1 MGNELERKGETMK
14 RTPILS
20 MIALLLATVCI
31 VSVMILPVCAA
42 DGSLPEVLT
51 EAKQGVV
58 EIYGVGYNGN
68 NQQEA
73 YFGGTGFCVSNPE
86 NENAVFV
93 TNWHVI
99 TGLGRYDEDHSRL
112 WILKENCEIDDKS
125 LLPDPSKSIECK
137 IVTTTAGSPDFAI
150 LETTEPAADYKA
162 LPLLSSKEVEI
173 GETVYALGYPATVDA
188 VSASNS
194 GIEDITVTNG
204 IVSQRMQD
212 SIDATWVLMHTALIS
227 SGNSGGPLIT
237 EQGAVVG
244 VNTYTFADNRYFAI
258 YSDYIMNALE
268 MAGIPYQV
276 YGEGAGIPVLKIV
289 IIAAIVL
296 AILAVI
302 AVVLVKISKKRA
314 ADKMKKKESE
324 VEITKPA
331 APAFKLKMPDGR
343 IVPVNK
349 NVMTIGRDTGCDICI
364 AKENSNVSRYH
375 CKLEIIQGRL
385 VVSDTA
391 SSNGT
396 FVHGKRIPAGTRV
409 ALKTGSSF
417 AIGQTDYMITVV

>member
-1 MGNELERKGETMK
+1 MK

-42 DGSLPEVLT
+42 DGTLPEVLT

-58 EIYGVGYNGN
+58 QIYGVGYNGN
-68 NQQEA
+68 NQLEA
-73 YFGGTGFCVSNPE
+73 SWVGTGFCVSNPE

-93 TNWHVI
+93 TNWHVV
-99 TGLGRYDEDHSRL
+99 THRGRYDEDHSRI
-112 WILKENCEIDDKS
+112 WILKENCEFDDENW
-125 LLPDPSKSIECK
+125 LPDPSKSIECK
-137 IVTTTAGSPDFAI
+137 IITKTSGTPDFAVI
-150 LETTEPAADYKA
+150 ETTKPAAEYKT
-162 LPLLSSKEVEI
+162 LPLLSSKGVEV
-173 GETVYALGYPATVDA
+173 GDTVYALGYPAIVDG
-188 VSASNS
+188 VGSTHS
-194 GIEDITVTNG
+194 GIDDITVTNG
-204 IVSQRMQD
+204 IVSQHMRLSEAD
-212 SIDATWVLMHTALIS
+212 DNLVLLHTALIS
-227 SGNSGGPLIT
+227 GGNSGGPLIT
-237 EQGAVVG
+237 ETGAVVG
-244 VNTYTFADNRYFAI
+244 VNTYTLADNRYFAI
-258 YSDYIMNALE
+258 YTDYVMNALE
-268 MAGIPYQV
+268 MEGIPYQV
-276 YGEGAGIPVLKIV
+276 YGEGPGIPVLKIV

-343 IVPVNK
+343 IIPVNK